1 MNSSLTIIGAGASG
15 LLSALVLAPYYEEI
29 LLIDRYWPDELGISQ
44 GTPQSH
50 HLHVLLAEGQRLL
63 SSLLPDVWQQLTA
76 NSLPVID
83 WGKDTW
89 WKTPHGILTPN
100 DCAVRTYLFSRHYF
114 NQVLWSQCQQRK
126 NIKTLTATV
135 EHWLIAERKIKQLQ
149 FKARESL
156 AIAGHVIEA
165 RGRASGLHTQ
175 LGLESLH
182 VNNQYRYFSTRL
194 EQNDWSTDL
203 KAKQV
208 YIQACPKKQPIGLV
222 LSPIEG
228 NALILTLIDTTGTI
242 KTDEQKQAAV
252 SCLFKKNQL
261 GHIHCQG
268 KSWIPYANLNNTRL
282 IIERQRWPLN
292 LWAVGD
298 SIGYQ
303 NPVYGQG
310 LTIILKQV
318 DLLKRRGKVNW
329 LKQKQLHRCSWMPW
343 LLASNQD
350 ISGEKNNVFQWLM
363 HKLLRQAS
371 NDPSVGE
378 TFIQLLHQI
387 KSPWV
392 LSNPRLILKLSRRG
406 DYD

>member
-1 MNSSLTIIGAGASG
+1 MKSSLTILGAGASG
-15 LLSALVLAPYYEEI
+15 LLSALVLSPHYEEI
-29 LLIDRYWPDELGISQ
+29 LLIDRYWPDELGLSQ

-63 SSLLPDVWQQLTA
+63 SSLLPDVWSQLTD
-76 NSLPVID
+76 NSLPVVD

-100 DCAVRTYLFSRHYF
+100 DCDVKTHLFSRHYL

-135 EHWLIAERKIKQLQ
+135 AQWLIEKRKIKQVQ
-149 FKARESL
+149 FKERESL
-156 AIAGHVIEA
+156 AITGHVIDA
-165 RGRASGLHTQ
+165 RGRASGLQKQ
-175 LGLESLH
+175 LGLESLQ

-194 EQNDWSTDL
+194 EQSDWLTDL

-208 YIQACPKKQPIGLV
+208 YIQACPKRQPIGFV

-242 KTDEQKQAAV
+242 KTDEQKQSAV
-252 SCLFKKNQL
+252 SYLFEKNQL

-268 KSWIPYANLNNTRL
+268 KSWIPYANLNNKRL

-310 LTIILKQV
+310 LTVILKQV
-318 DLLKRRGKVNW
+318 VLLKRRGRVNW
-329 LKQKQLHRCSWMPW
+329 LKQKKLHRCSWIPW

-350 ISGEKNNVFQWLM
+350 MFRDKNNVFQWLM
-363 HKLLRQAS
+363 QKLLRQAS
-371 NDPSVGE
+371 HEPSVGK

-387 KSPWV
+387 KSPWI
-392 LSNPRLILKLSRRG
+392 LSNPRLILKLTRRG

>member
-1 MNSSLTIIGAGASG
+1 M
-15 LLSALVLAPYYEEI
+15 
-29 LLIDRYWPDELGISQ
+29 
-44 GTPQSH
+44 
-50 HLHVLLAEGQRLL
+50 
-63 SSLLPDVWQQLTA
+63 
-76 NSLPVID
+76 
-83 WGKDTW
+83 
-89 WKTPHGILTPN
+89 
-100 DCAVRTYLFSRHYF
+100 
-114 NQVLWSQCQQRK
+114 
-126 NIKTLTATV
+126 
-135 EHWLIAERKIKQLQ
+135 
-149 FKARESL
+149 
-156 AIAGHVIEA
+156 
-165 RGRASGLHTQ
+165 
-175 LGLESLH
+175 
-182 VNNQYRYFSTRL
+182 
-194 EQNDWSTDL
+194 
-203 KAKQV
+203 
-208 YIQACPKKQPIGLV
+208 
-222 LSPIEG
+222 
-228 NALILTLIDTTGTI
+228 
-242 KTDEQKQAAV
+242 
-252 SCLFKKNQL
+252 
-261 GHIHCQG
+261 
-268 KSWIPYANLNNTRL
+268 NNTRL